1 MPMKRLL
8 WLAACMMMWVTV
20 SAQTDTIPVRD
31 LSPEWRMMSDREG
44 IIPMIDPDGF
54 SGNAIYIRVPLAD
67 YGSDL
72 LRIFSGEQV
81 SLFEGDRLLAIFSGE
96 RWMRMDSLKTLYGDS
111 VILTLYN
118 RPIYPYTIE
127 TGIYRVADAAT
138 ARTIRS
144 EQVIIAN
151 RPPPD
156 LRNVIILAIVI
167 IFAFAAVLNFYYPR
181 LTQEFF
187 RFSRAVSFRELDEN
201 LMKTRPL
208 SLVNIFYYV
217 FESMLAAWV
226 LFVLSQY
233 SEIHLRYGFFHFTGF
248 WDGML
253 VWLKL
258 VTVIFILLILKY
270 ILVWSFKN
278 LFSIRGFLNNHFYN
292 YIRLGLLFYLV
303 LAIILFI
310 GVFTMNVVNPGFYNG
325 LMITLLVFFGLRAL
339 LIFFKLMNESSHTIL
354 HLFSYLCATEL
365 LPVLLIFSWGINQT
379 T

>member
-1 MPMKRLL
+1 MPMKRIL

-31 LSPEWRMMSDREG
+31 LSPDWRMMSDREG

-72 LRIFSGEQV
+72 LRIYSGEQV
-81 SLFEGDRLLAIFSGE
+81 SLFEGERLLAIFSGE

-233 SEIHLRYGFFHFTGF
+233 SEIHLRYSFFHFTGF

-325 LMITLLVFFGLRAL
+325 LMITLLIFFGLRAL